1 MKWVRYFLIC
11 CLSLFVIS
19 CDKETAVQPR
29 EEVSLKRDKSY
40 EYEKIQKPDPAFS
53 KDMKQM
59 YLIVNEE
66 VPYYI
71 FRMRTSGKDSYI
83 ECRWEGDK
91 KWVTKKTAWSDFIA
105 KNCQLYKIKK
115 NREIRELH
123 IPDITSRVKGQK
135 IVSFSVINESRL
147 VFFFSM
153 EEDATDGQA
162 IEYDSVEEKFLA
174 KDGKIDD
181 ISAGFDTEGN
191 YYVVAPRQ
199 QLILKKS
206 LYESV
211 PKKVIK
217 CEGMTSESSTSGLV
231 IDDDFGYLLTG
242 NGIYGGKLD
251 ANEWEKKIDGK
262 ELYYCKDFPSPVLG
276 IANMVKVPGRD
287 LEFYLMTWKN
297 AECSDFEWVHYFAGK
312 KP

>member
-1 MKWVRYFLIC
+1 M
-11 CLSLFVIS
+11 
-19 CDKETAVQPR
+19 
-29 EEVSLKRDKSY
+29 
-40 EYEKIQKPDPAFS
+40 
-53 KDMKQM
+53 
-59 YLIVNEE
+59 
-66 VPYYI
+66 
-71 FRMRTSGKDSYI
+71 
-83 ECRWEGDK
+83 
-91 KWVTKKTAWSDFIA
+91 
-105 KNCQLYKIKK
+105 
-115 NREIRELH
+115 
-123 IPDITSRVKGQK
+123 
-135 IVSFSVINESRL
+135 
-147 VFFFSM
+147 
-153 EEDATDGQA
+153 
-162 IEYDSVEEKFLA
+162 
-174 KDGKIDD
+174 
-181 ISAGFDTEGN
+181 
-191 YYVVAPRQ
+191 VAPRQ

>member
-1 MKWVRYFLIC
+1 MYQEQKEENV
-11 CLSLFVIS
+11 LS
-19 CDKETAVQPR
+19 KYGR
-29 EEVSLKRDKSY
+29 
-40 EYEKIQKPDPAFS
+40 
-53 KDMKQM
+53 
-59 YLIVNEE
+59 N
-66 VPYYI
+66 
-71 FRMRTSGKDSYI
+71 
-83 ECRWEGDK
+83 
-91 KWVTKKTAWSDFIA
+91 
-105 KNCQLYKIKK
+105 
-115 NREIRELH
+115 
-123 IPDITSRVKGQK
+123 IT
-135 IVSFSVINESRL
+135 
-147 VFFFSM
+147 
-153 EEDATDGQA
+153 DA
-162 IEYDSVEEKFLA
+162 A

>member
-1 MKWVRYFLIC
+1 M
-11 CLSLFVIS
+11 
-19 CDKETAVQPR
+19 
-29 EEVSLKRDKSY
+29 
-40 EYEKIQKPDPAFS
+40 
-53 KDMKQM
+53 
-59 YLIVNEE
+59 N
-66 VPYYI
+66 
-71 FRMRTSGKDSYI
+71 
-83 ECRWEGDK
+83 
-91 KWVTKKTAWSDFIA
+91 
-105 KNCQLYKIKK
+105 
-115 NREIRELH
+115 
-123 IPDITSRVKGQK
+123 
-135 IVSFSVINESRL
+135 
-147 VFFFSM
+147 
-153 EEDATDGQA
+153 
-162 IEYDSVEEKFLA
+162 
-174 KDGKIDD
+174 GKIDD

-251 ANEWEKKIDGK
+251 ADKWEKKIDGK

-297 AECSDFEWVHYFAGK
+297 TECSDFEWVHYFTK
-312 KP
+312 